1 MLTEHLN
8 DTNSCH
14 WSEFK
19 CDDGSRC
26 IPSAWKCD
34 GDNDCAD
41 RSDERHCSKCIVLSL
56 PWLFVD
62 SKHVGQEGEFISVSF
77 NRLNDFLSAIS
88 SIFNSFSTK

>member
-62 SKHVGQEGEFISVSF
+62 S
-77 NRLNDFLSAIS
+77 LNMWVRKGNSFLSAL
-88 SIFNSFSTK
+88 TG